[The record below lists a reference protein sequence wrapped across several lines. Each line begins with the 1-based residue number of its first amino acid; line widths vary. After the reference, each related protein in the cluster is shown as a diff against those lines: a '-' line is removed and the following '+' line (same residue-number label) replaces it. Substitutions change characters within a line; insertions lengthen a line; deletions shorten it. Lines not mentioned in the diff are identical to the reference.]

1 MRYTSPVTT
10 NPERPYIGG
19 QALIEG
25 VMMRSPKGVAIAVRR
40 PDGHI
45 VVKDERLPAETSG
58 LRKVPF
64 LRGVMQLG
72 EAFSLGYRALQFS
85 AEQQMTEEEKKGAA
99 GEPYRGSTASG
110 QSPSGDGKKPASS
123 GTSLAGVLSIA
134 LAMGLFIALPQGL
147 TTGLFSLLGIPVEL
161 GSWQFH
167 ALTGFFKLI
176 VVTTYLALVSL
187 LPDMRRVFQY
197 HGAEHKTIYAWEAG
211 QELTVANVRAQ
222 STLHPRCGTTF
233 LITVVIVSVVL
244 GAVLV
249 PLVFPT
255 ASGLTGQVTVLA
267 FRLSLLPVIA
277 SISYE
282 LQRFAAKYC
291 TTGPLR
297 VVLYPGF
304 LFQKITTRE
313 PDDAQIEVAIAAME
327 GAVVRERENE
337 AAERL
342 RTFASFDEAHAALA
356 AR

>member
-1 MRYTSPVTT
+1 VSDTKD
-10 NPERPYIGG
+10 RPYIGG

-25 VMMRSPKGVAIAVRR
+25 VMMRSPRGVAIAVRR
-40 PDGHI
+40 PDGSI
-45 VVKDERLPAETSG
+45 VLKDERLPSETSG
-58 LRKVPF
+58 LRKVPL

-85 AEQQMTEEEKKGAA
+85 AEQQMTEEEKKSAA
-99 GEPYRGSTASG
+99 GGS
-110 QSPSGDGKKPASS
+110 
-123 GTSLAGVLSIA
+123 SLAGLISIVF
-134 LAMGLFIALPQGL
+134 AMGLFVALPQGL
-147 TTGLFSLLGIPVEL
+147 STGLFSLLGVPVEL

-167 ALTGFFKLI
+167 ALTGCFKLL
-176 VVTTYLALVSL
+176 VVTGYLALVSL

-233 LITVVIVSVVL
+233 LLTVVIVSVVL

-249 PLVFPT
+249 PIVLPSATGF
-255 ASGLTGQVTVLA
+255 TGQLTVLA
-267 FRLSLLPVIA
+267 FRLSLLPAIA
-277 SISYE
+277 AVSYE
-282 LQRFAAKYC
+282 LQRFSARYC

-327 GAVVRERENE
+327 GAATRERENPAE
-337 AAERL
+337 ERL
-342 RTFASFDEAHAALA
+342 RSFASFDEAHAALA
-356 AR
+356 VR

>member
-1 MRYTSPVTT
+1 VSDTKD
-10 NPERPYIGG
+10 RPYIGG

-25 VMMRSPKGVAIAVRR
+25 VMMRSPRGVAIAVRR
-40 PDGHI
+40 PDGSL
-45 VVKDERLPAETSG
+45 VLRDEALPSETSG
-58 LRKVPF
+58 LRKVP
-64 LRGVMQLG
+64 LVRGVMQLG

-85 AEQQMTEEEKKGAA
+85 AEQQMTEDERKSAA
-99 GEPYRGSTASG
+99 GGS
-110 QSPSGDGKKPASS
+110 
-123 GTSLAGVLSIA
+123 SLAGLISIVF
-134 LAMGLFIALPQGL
+134 AMGLFVALPQGL
-147 TTGLFSLLGIPVEL
+147 STGLFSLLGVPIEL

-167 ALTGFFKLI
+167 ALTGLFKLL
-176 VVTTYLALVSL
+176 VVTGYLALVSL

-233 LITVVIVSVVL
+233 LLTVVIVSVVL

-249 PLVFPT
+249 PIALPSATGF
-255 ASGLTGQVTVLA
+255 TGQVTVLA

-277 SISYE
+277 AFSYE
-282 LQRFAAKYC
+282 LQRFSARYC

-327 GAVVRERENE
+327 GAATRERENP

-356 AR
+356 VR

>member
-1 MRYTSPVTT
+1 VTEPST
-10 NPERPYIGG
+10 ERPYIGG

-40 PDGHI
+40 PDGSI
-45 VVKDERLPAETSG
+45 AVKDERLPSETSG
-58 LRKVPF
+58 LRKVPL

-85 AEQQMTEEEKKGAA
+85 AEQQMTEEEKKAA
-99 GEPYRGSTASG
+99 GGPAYRESTAS
-110 QSPSGDGKKPASS
+110 PAPNGEARKAAST
-123 GTSLAGVLSIA
+123 GMSLAGLLSIA
-134 LAMGLFIALPQGL
+134 VAMGLFIALPQGL
-147 TTGLFSLLGIPVEL
+147 STGVFALLGIPVEL

-167 ALTGFFKLI
+167 ALTGVFKLI
-176 VVTTYLALVSL
+176 VITSYLVLVSL

-197 HGAEHKTIYAWEAG
+197 HGAEHKTIFAWEAG
-211 QELTVANVRAQ
+211 QELTVANVKAQ

-255 ASGLTGQVTVLA
+255 AAGVTGQITVLA
-267 FRLSLLPVIA
+267 FRLSLLPLIA
-277 SISYE
+277 AISYE
-282 LQRFAAKYC
+282 LQRFSAKYC
-291 TTGPLR
+291 TKGPLR

-337 AAERL
+337 AAERF
-342 RTFASFDEAHAALA
+342 RTFSSFDEAHAALA
-356 AR
+356 TR